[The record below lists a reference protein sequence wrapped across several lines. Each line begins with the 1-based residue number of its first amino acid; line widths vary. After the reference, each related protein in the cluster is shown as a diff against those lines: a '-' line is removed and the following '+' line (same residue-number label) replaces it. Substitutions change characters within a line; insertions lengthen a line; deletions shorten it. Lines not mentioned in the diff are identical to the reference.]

1 MPEYEDPFLRP
12 DFDPDDARPNMPGVK
27 PRPKPPVAPDVP
39 DEGLGSSGTISG
51 SDDDLTGITGGYQGL
66 VCEPCSTR
74 WVEAAEQPCFESV
87 SITATKTDGNTVT
100 LTGDAG
106 TDSMYFA
113 MSEGSYAEFTL
124 SINVTG
130 GPEGIMGDGYEYKES
145 IPVRFD
151 AGDSL
156 NVQVGETGFGF
167 FELIKNNQ
175 QWISSDTIAA
185 LNSNFT
191 KFELKV
197 TLTKAAY
204 CTEPVVIEVEEVE
217 ITEDQQSALAGT
229 GDYTPVEIEESPSSS
244 WSQEDSWVLIG
255 GVILLGL
262 AYYLYQSIGSGI
274 SE

>member
-12 DFDPDDARPNMPGVK
+12 GFNPDDARPDMPGVK
-27 PRPKPPVAPDVP
+27 PRPKPPETPDVP
-39 DEGLGSSGTISG
+39 DDGLGSSGTISG
-51 SDDDLTGITGGYQGL
+51 SDDDLTGITGGYEGL

-74 WVEAAEQPCFESV
+74 WVEAAEQPCFQGV

-124 SINVTG
+124 TINVTG
-130 GPEGIMGDGYEYKES
+130 GRWGDYIES

-185 LNSNFT
+185 LNTNYT

-197 TLTKAAY
+197 TLTKAVY
-204 CTEPVVIEVEEVE
+204 CTEPVVIEVEDVE
-217 ITEDQQSALAGT
+217 ITEDQQDALAGT
-229 GDYTPVEIEESPSSS
+229 GDYTPVEIEESPSSG

-255 GVILLGL
+255 AVILAGI
-262 AYYLYQSIGSGI
+262 AYYLYHTVGGEIT
-274 SE
+274 E

>member
-12 DFDPDDARPNMPGVK
+12 DFDPDDARPDMPGVE
-27 PRPKPPVAPDVP
+27 PTPEPPEAPDVP
-39 DEGLGSSGTISG
+39 DDGLGSSGTISG
-51 SDDDLTGITGGYQGL
+51 SNDDLTGITGEYEGL

-74 WVEAAEQPCFESV
+74 WVEAAEQPCFQAV
-87 SITATKTDGNTVT
+87 SITATRTDGNTVT

-113 MSEGSYAEFTL
+113 ISEGSYAEFTL
-124 SINVTG
+124 SIIVTG
-130 GPEGIMGDGYEYKES
+130 GPQGIMGEGYEYKES

-167 FELIKNNQ
+167 FQLIKNNE
-175 QWISSDTIAA
+175 QWISSDTISA

-204 CTEPVVIEVEEVE
+204 CTEEIELEDVEL
-217 ITEDQQSALAGT
+217 TEDQQSALSGT
-229 GDYTPVEIEESPSSS
+229 GQYSQSEAVVSTGGS

-255 GVILLGL
+255 GVVLVGI
-262 AYYLYQSIGSGI
+262 AYYLYNTVGGSLN
-274 SE
+274 E